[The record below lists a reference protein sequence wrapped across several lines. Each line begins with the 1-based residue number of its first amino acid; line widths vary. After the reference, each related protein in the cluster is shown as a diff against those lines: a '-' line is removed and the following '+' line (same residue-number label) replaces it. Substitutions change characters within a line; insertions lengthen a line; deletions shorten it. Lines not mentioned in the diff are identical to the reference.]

1 MGQSEV
7 VLNKEADISVR
18 VTFTHQIY

>member
-7 VLNKEADISVR
+7 VLNKEADIIVR